1 MWKHNKKFKGKAFI
15 SQYDKGTKA
24 NDRSFVLIYGGIK
37 KSYESWQAAVKDGW
51 IKVK

>member
-1 MWKHNKKFKGKAFI
+1 MWKHKDKYRGKTFN

-24 NDRSFVLIYGGIK
+24 SDRSFVLVCGGIK